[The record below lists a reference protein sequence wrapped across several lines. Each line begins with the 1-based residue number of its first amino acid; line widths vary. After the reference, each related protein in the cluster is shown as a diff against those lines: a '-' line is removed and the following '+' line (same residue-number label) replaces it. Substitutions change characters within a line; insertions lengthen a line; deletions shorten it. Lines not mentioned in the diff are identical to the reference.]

1 VLHWFLHFFGLDSAS
16 GPAYLAWSGVASDIS
31 ELAIIGA
38 VLAGW
43 RRVNC
48 HVRSCPRIGRA
59 PVEGTPWRV
68 CWRHHPEGKPTHRHI
83 IVRHREHLERS
94 KGDA

>member
-1 VLHWFLHFFGLDSAS
+1 MPHWLLHWLGVDNVS
-16 GPAYLAWSGVASDIS
+16 GPAYAWWSGAGSDVA

-38 VLAGW
+38 IVGGW

-48 HVRSCPRIGRA
+48 HVKGCMRIGRV
-59 PVEGTPWRV
+59 PVEGTPFRV

-83 IVRHREHLERS
+83 LVRHREHQAA
-94 KGDA
+94 KGAA